1 MKTYQGL
8 YGIIWLMLLDMLIE
22 SKGINFPYVAYVHML
37 LGAATLAMAFYNYS
51 NVVKTAVPDR
61 TKRITKTYASF
72 AVVQGV
78 LGVIIYIVD
87 TASLDDTLGICQLG
101 IARSLHF
108 VVALAMITQAAAAAI
123 SFDMWEDKEFLKE
136 STPGA
141 PPAPLP
147 KPSQSHDK

>member
-1 MKTYQGL
+1 MKTWQGL
-8 YGIIWLMLLDMLIE
+8 YGIIWLMLIDIMIQ
-22 SKGINFPYVAYVHML
+22 SRGIDFPYVEYVHML
-37 LGAATLAMAFYNYS
+37 LGASTLALAFYNYS

-61 TKRITKTYASF
+61 TKRITRTYAML

-78 LGVIIYIVD
+78 LGAVIYLVD
-87 TASLDDTLGICQLG
+87 TLPLDDTLGICQLG

-108 VVALAMITQAAAAAI
+108 VAAIAMITQAAAAAI

-141 PPAPLP
+141 PPAPLTP
-147 KPSQSHDK
+147 PGGK

>member
-22 SKGINFPYVAYVHML
+22 SKGIDFPYVEFVHML
-37 LGAATLAMAFYNYS
+37 LGAATLALAFYNYS

-61 TKRITKTYASF
+61 TKRITRTYASF

-78 LGVIIYIVD
+78 LGAIIYAVD
-87 TASLDDTLGICQLG
+87 TIPLDDKLGICQLG

-108 VVALAMITQAAAAAI
+108 VVAIAMITQAAAAAI

-136 STPGA
+136 SKPGE
-141 PPAPLP
+141 PPEPLL
-147 KPSQSHDK
+147 KSEAK